1 MLSIE
6 TAGKGIAHIEDLKVD
21 DFINTFRNFNHYDIS
36 EKVDGSNIHFGIDSQ
51 GFYTSREHA
60 GGKRVYNLHD
70 YPINFSTTFQR
81 SAHVALS
88 AKLPELIAAGLNETH
103 RIEVEVLFGELPNVV
118 PYSNNT
124 NKIVFLRTI
133 AGDMDINSLHKS
145 LGTVVVELPTPN
157 TMDGKTIHIAAEQHT
172 WEFTATPTYP
182 SKHVLPDDVFAK
194 INKRLDDL
202 VEYLL
207 TSLHKEEQLQQI
219 AIAKR
224 DVKEI
229 LLNTI
234 VRQAKSEFG
243 DDDGWVEGV
252 VCRHTHT
259 GKQFKVVDKDIFIAA
274 KNFLWEVRDKLNE
287 KPRSLNKIESFVGK
301 FLTGLAES
309 IGHPILGTI
318 QAKRYLK
325 KLGNDNAEIVD
336 KLSSSIDFEQVKL
349 HWIDFVKQQESL
361 LINELHRYKETRNAK
376 AITIELGNQV
386 RTFGYNGEVD
396 KRTLQVF
403 SSLFQLL
410 EKFKQGTSAATS
422 AEDLIMLLIG
432 DKL

>member
-1 MLSIE
+1 LS
-6 TAGKGIAHIEDLKVD
+6 
-21 DFINTFRNFNHYDIS
+21 
-36 EKVDGSNIHFGIDSQ
+36 
-51 GFYTSREHA
+51 
-60 GGKRVYNLHD
+60 
-70 YPINFSTTFQR
+70 
-81 SAHVALS
+81 
-88 AKLPELIAAGLNETH
+88 
-103 RIEVEVLFGELPNVV
+103 
-118 PYSNNT
+118 
-124 NKIVFLRTI
+124 
-133 AGDMDINSLHKS
+133 
-145 LGTVVVELPTPN
+145 
-157 TMDGKTIHIAAEQHT
+157 
-172 WEFTATPTYP
+172 
-182 SKHVLPDDVFAK
+182 
-194 INKRLDDL
+194 
-202 VEYLL
+202 